1 MKRESLNST
10 ESQLNDDALMPFIDD
25 MIANREEGLDQFN
38 KMFGT
43 NIKVKKSSSWEDNQQ
58 ENDLSHGGE
67 ADPEPEEK
75 DQKDSEDPEDKK
87 EKEDQTE

>member
-43 NIKVKKSSSWEDNQQ
+43 NIKVKKSSAWMDNQI
-58 ENDLSHGGE
+58 ENDLTHEG
-67 ADPEPEEK
+67 ADDPEPEK
-75 DQKDSEDPEDKK
+75 NDPEDPENEK

>member
-1 MKRESLNST
+1 
-10 ESQLNDDALMPFIDD
+10 MPFIDD

-58 ENDLSHGGE
+58 ENDISHGGE
-67 ADPEPEEK
+67 ADPEPEKNDPEGP
-75 DQKDSEDPEDKK
+75 DDPEDKK
-87 EKEDQTE
+87 EEEDKKE

>member
-43 NIKVKKSSSWEDNQQ
+43 NIKVKKSSAWEDNQQ
-58 ENDLSHGGE
+58 ENDLSHEGE
-67 ADPEPEEK
+67 ADTDTE
-75 DQKDSEDPEDKK
+75 DTSDPEDQEDKNEEE
-87 EKEDQTE
+87 EKTE

>member
-67 ADPEPEEK
+67 ADPEPE
-75 DQKDSEDPEDKK
+75 DKDSADET